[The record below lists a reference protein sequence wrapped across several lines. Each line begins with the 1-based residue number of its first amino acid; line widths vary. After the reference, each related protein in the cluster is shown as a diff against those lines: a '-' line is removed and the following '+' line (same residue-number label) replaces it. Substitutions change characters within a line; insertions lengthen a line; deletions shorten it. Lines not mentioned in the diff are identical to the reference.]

1 MDMALRQVKVGIL
14 GAGTW
19 GMALARLLAN
29 SGKDVVVWSAL
40 DCEIEQLSR
49 TNVYPKLP
57 DMKLPLHGI
66 SYTSSIED
74 ACRDKDIVLFAV
86 PSVYVRDTA
95 RKASPYIPDGQIVV
109 DVAKGIE
116 DRSFKT
122 MSEVLL
128 DELNNGVRIVVLSGP
143 THAEEVAVDLPTTI
157 MAVSSDGEA
166 AAFVKGVFSTGCMK
180 VYTGTDVRG
189 TEICGALKNIFALAA
204 GISDGLGFG
213 DNAKAAIMTLGIHE
227 MNNLGLHLGC
237 QPETFF
243 GLAGLGD
250 LIVTCMSPH
259 SRNNRCGRLIGEGV
273 PIDEAVSRI
282 GMVVEGINALTPVV
296 RMAKK
301 YDLDMPMVLLLF
313 KIVKGQISP
322 RQAVDIIFTQESD
335 DPETEKGMSVR

>member
-1 MDMALRQVKVGIL
+1 MAGRNVKVGIL

-19 GMALARLLAN
+19 GMALARLLAK

-40 DCEIEQLSR
+40 EDEIESLAR

-57 DMKLPLHGI
+57 AMELPRQGLG
-66 SYTSSIED
+66 YTASIED

-95 RKASPYIPDGQIVV
+95 RKAAPFIPEGQIVV

-116 DRSFKT
+116 DVSFKT
-122 MSEVLL
+122 LSEVIA
-128 DELNNGVRIVVLSGP
+128 DELGSVRIVVLSGP

-166 AAFVKGVFSTGCMK
+166 ASFVKKVFTTGCMK

-189 TEICGALKNIFALAA
+189 TEICGAIKNIFALAA

-227 MNNLGLHLGC
+227 MNNLGIHLGC

-259 SRNNRCGRLIGEGV
+259 SRNNRCGRLIGQGV
-273 PIDEAVSRI
+273 PVDEAVASI

-301 YDLDMPMVLLLF
+301 NDLDMPMVLLLF
-313 KIVKGQISP
+313 KIIKGQITP
-322 RQAVDIIFTQESD
+322 RQAVDIIFSQGEGE
-335 DPETEKGMSVR
+335 PETEQGLLVL

>member
-1 MDMALRQVKVGIL
+1 MTEGKASVGIL

-19 GMALARLLAN
+19 GMALARLLAK

-40 DCEIEQLSR
+40 ESEIEELSR
-49 TNVYPKLP
+49 TNSYHRLPEMKLP
-57 DMKLPLHGI
+57 DHGI
-66 SYTSSIED
+66 EYTTSIKD
-74 ACRDKDIVLFAV
+74 ACMGKDIVLFAV
-86 PSVYVRDTA
+86 PSVYVRETA
-95 RKASPYIPDGQIVV
+95 RKAAPFVPSGQIVV

-116 DRSFKT
+116 DKTFKT
-122 MSEVLL
+122 LSEVLC
-128 DELNNGVRIVVLSGP
+128 DELGDDVKIVVLSGP

-157 MAVSSDGEA
+157 MAASSDMA
-166 AAFVKGVFSTGCMK
+166 AADFVKRTFSTGCMK
-180 VYTGTDVRG
+180 VYTSTDVRG
-189 TEICGALKNIFALAA
+189 TEICGAIKNIFALAA

-227 MNNLGLHLGC
+227 MNNLGRHLGC

-259 SRNNRCGRLIGEGV
+259 SRNNRCGRLIGQGV
-273 PIDEAVSRI
+273 PVDEAVKRI

-313 KIVKGQISP
+313 KIIKGQITP
-322 RQAVDIIFTQESD
+322 RKAVDIIFSED
-335 DPETEKGMSVR
+335 MDVELD

>member
-1 MDMALRQVKVGIL
+1 MDAIKVGIL

-40 DCEIEQLSR
+40 ESEIEELST
-49 TNVYPKLP
+49 TNSYSKLP
-57 DMKLPLHGI
+57 QMVLPNHGI
-66 SYTSSIED
+66 AYTTSIEGV
-74 ACRDKDIVLFAV
+74 CKDKDILLFAV

-95 RKASPYIPDGQIVV
+95 RKASAFVSNGQIVV

-116 DRSFKT
+116 DKT
-122 MSEVLL
+122 LKTLSEVLG
-128 DELNNGVRIVVLSGP
+128 DELGGAVRIVVLSGP
-143 THAEEVAVDLPTTI
+143 THAEEVAIDLPTTI
-157 MAVSSDGEA
+157 IAASSDRDA
-166 AAFVKGVFSTGCMK
+166 AGYVRRVFSTGCMK
-180 VYTGTDVRG
+180 VYTSTDVRG
-189 TEICGALKNIFALAA
+189 TEICGAIKNIFALAA

-227 MNNLGLHLGC
+227 MNNLGRHLGC

-259 SRNNRCGRLIGEGV
+259 SRNNRCGRLIGQGV
-273 PIDEAVSRI
+273 PAKEAVKQI

-313 KIVKGQISP
+313 KIVRGQITP
-322 RQAVDIIFTQESD
+322 RKAVDIIFSE
-335 DPETEKGMSVR
+335 GMDAEQG

>member
-1 MDMALRQVKVGIL
+1 MTEGKASVGIL

-19 GMALARLLAN
+19 GMALARLLAK

-40 DCEIEQLSR
+40 ESEIEELSR
-49 TNVYPKLP
+49 TNSYHRLPEMKLP
-57 DMKLPLHGI
+57 DHGI
-66 SYTSSIED
+66 RYTTSVQD
-74 ACRDKDIVLFAV
+74 ACGCKDIVLFAV
-86 PSVYVRDTA
+86 PSVYVRETA
-95 RKASPYIPDGQIVV
+95 RKAAPFVPSGQIVV

-116 DRSFKT
+116 DKTFKT
-122 MSEVLL
+122 LSEVLC
-128 DELNNGVRIVVLSGP
+128 DELGDDVKIVVLSGP

-157 MAVSSDGEA
+157 MAASSDMA
-166 AAFVKGVFSTGCMK
+166 AADFVKRTFSTGCMK
-180 VYTGTDVRG
+180 VYTSTDVRG
-189 TEICGALKNIFALAA
+189 TEICGAIKNIFALAA

-227 MNNLGLHLGC
+227 MNNLGRHLGC

-259 SRNNRCGRLIGEGV
+259 SRNNRCGRLIGQGV
-273 PIDEAVSRI
+273 PVDEAVKRI

-313 KIVKGQISP
+313 KIIKGQITP
-322 RQAVDIIFTQESD
+322 RKAVDIIFSENID
-335 DPETEKGMSVR
+335 NELD

>member
-1 MDMALRQVKVGIL
+1 MDRTKVGIL

-29 SGKDVVVWSAL
+29 AGKDVVVWSAL
-40 DCEIEQLSR
+40 EGEIEELSK
-49 TNVYPKLP
+49 TNSYARLPQMKLP
-57 DMKLPLHGI
+57 DHGI
-66 SYTSSIED
+66 AYTTSMKD
-74 ACRDKDIVLFAV
+74 ACEGKDIVLFAV
-86 PSVYVRDTA
+86 PSVYVRETA
-95 RKASPYIPDGQIVV
+95 RKAARFVPKGQIVV

-116 DRSFKT
+116 DKSFKT
-122 MSEVLL
+122 LSEVLC
-128 DELNNGVRIVVLSGP
+128 DELGGSVRIVVLSGP
-143 THAEEVAVDLPTTI
+143 THAEEVAIDLPTTI
-157 MAVSSDGEA
+157 MAASNDKDA
-166 AAFVKGVFSTGCMK
+166 ADFVKRVFSTGCMK
-180 VYTGTDVRG
+180 VYTSSDVRG
-189 TEICGALKNIFALAA
+189 TEICGAIKNIFALAA

-227 MNNLGLHLGC
+227 MNNLGRHLGC

-259 SRNNRCGRLIGEGV
+259 SRNNRCGRLIGQGV
-273 PIDEAVSRI
+273 PVDEAVKQI

-313 KIVKGQISP
+313 KIIKGQITP
-322 RQAVDIIFTQESD
+322 RKAVDIIFSE
-335 DPETEKGMSVR
+335 GMDVELD

>member
-1 MDMALRQVKVGIL
+1 MTEGKASVGIL

-19 GMALARLLAN
+19 GMALARLLAK

-40 DCEIEQLSR
+40 ESEIEELSK
-49 TNVYPKLP
+49 TNSYARLPEMKLP
-57 DMKLPLHGI
+57 DHGI
-66 SYTSSIED
+66 RYTTSVQD
-74 ACRDKDIVLFAV
+74 ACMGKDIVLFAV
-86 PSVYVRDTA
+86 PSVYVRETA
-95 RKASPYIPDGQIVV
+95 RKAAPFVPSGQIVV

-116 DRSFKT
+116 DKTFKT
-122 MSEVLL
+122 LSEVLC
-128 DELNNGVRIVVLSGP
+128 DELGDDVKIVVLSGP

-157 MAVSSDGEA
+157 MAASSDMA
-166 AAFVKGVFSTGCMK
+166 AADFVKRTFSTGCMK
-180 VYTGTDVRG
+180 VYTSADVRG
-189 TEICGALKNIFALAA
+189 TEICGAIKNIFALAA

-227 MNNLGLHLGC
+227 MNNLGRHLGC

-259 SRNNRCGRLIGEGV
+259 SRNNRCGRLIGQGV
-273 PIDEAVSRI
+273 PVDEAVKRI

-313 KIVKGQISP
+313 KIIKGQITP
-322 RQAVDIIFTQESD
+322 HKAVDIIFSENID
-335 DPETEKGMSVR
+335 NELD

>member
-1 MDMALRQVKVGIL
+1 MTEGKASVGIL

-40 DCEIEQLSR
+40 ESEIEELSK
-49 TNVYPKLP
+49 TNSYARLP
-57 DMKLPLHGI
+57 EMKLPECGI
-66 SYTSSIED
+66 EYTTSIKD
-74 ACRDKDIVLFAV
+74 ACMGKDIVLFAV
-86 PSVYVRDTA
+86 PSVYVRETA
-95 RKASPYIPDGQIVV
+95 RKAAPFVPSGQIVV

-116 DRSFKT
+116 DKTFKT
-122 MSEVLL
+122 LSEVLC
-128 DELNNGVRIVVLSGP
+128 DELGDDVKIVVLSGP

-157 MAVSSDGEA
+157 MAASSDMA
-166 AAFVKGVFSTGCMK
+166 AAGFVKRTFSTGCMK
-180 VYTGTDVRG
+180 VYTSTDVRG
-189 TEICGALKNIFALAA
+189 TEICGAIKNIFALAA

-227 MNNLGLHLGC
+227 MNNLGRHLGC

-259 SRNNRCGRLIGEGV
+259 SRNNRCGRLIGQGV
-273 PIDEAVSRI
+273 PVDEAVKRI

-313 KIVKGQISP
+313 KIIKGQITP
-322 RQAVDIIFTQESD
+322 RKAVDIIFSED
-335 DPETEKGMSVR
+335 MDVELD

>member
-1 MDMALRQVKVGIL
+1 MTEGKASVGIL

-40 DCEIEQLSR
+40 ESEIEELSR
-49 TNVYPKLP
+49 TNSYPRLPEMKLP
-57 DMKLPLHGI
+57 DHGI
-66 SYTSSIED
+66 RYTTSVQD
-74 ACRDKDIVLFAV
+74 ACECKDIVLFAV
-86 PSVYVRDTA
+86 PSVYVRETA
-95 RKASPYIPDGQIVV
+95 RKAAPFVPSGQIVV

-116 DRSFKT
+116 DKTFKT
-122 MSEVLL
+122 LSEVLC
-128 DELNNGVRIVVLSGP
+128 DELGDDVKIVVLSGP

-157 MAVSSDGEA
+157 MAASSDMA
-166 AAFVKGVFSTGCMK
+166 AADFVKRTFSTGCMK
-180 VYTGTDVRG
+180 VYTSTDVRG
-189 TEICGALKNIFALAA
+189 TEICGAIKNIFALAA

-227 MNNLGLHLGC
+227 MNNLGRHLGC

-259 SRNNRCGRLIGEGV
+259 SRNNRCGRLIGQGV
-273 PIDEAVSRI
+273 SVDEAVKRI

-313 KIVKGQISP
+313 KIIKGQITP
-322 RQAVDIIFTQESD
+322 RKAVDIIFSENINNELD
-335 DPETEKGMSVR
+335 

>member
-1 MDMALRQVKVGIL
+1 MTEGKASVGIL

-40 DCEIEQLSR
+40 ESEIEELSK
-49 TNVYPKLP
+49 TNSYARLPEMKLP
-57 DMKLPLHGI
+57 DHGI
-66 SYTSSIED
+66 EYTTSIKD
-74 ACRDKDIVLFAV
+74 ACECKDIVLFAV
-86 PSVYVRDTA
+86 PSVYVRETA
-95 RKASPYIPDGQIVV
+95 RKAAPFVPSGQIVV

-116 DRSFKT
+116 DKTFKT
-122 MSEVLL
+122 LSEVLC
-128 DELNNGVRIVVLSGP
+128 DELGDDVKIVVLSGP

-157 MAVSSDGEA
+157 MAASSDMA
-166 AAFVKGVFSTGCMK
+166 AAGFVKRTFSTGCMK
-180 VYTGTDVRG
+180 VYTSTDVRG
-189 TEICGALKNIFALAA
+189 TEICGAIKNIFALAA

-227 MNNLGLHLGC
+227 MNNLGRHLGC

-250 LIVTCMSPH
+250 LIVTCMSSH
-259 SRNNRCGRLIGEGV
+259 SRNNRCGRLIGQGV
-273 PIDEAVSRI
+273 PVDEAVKRI

-313 KIVKGQISP
+313 KIIKGQITP
-322 RQAVDIIFTQESD
+322 RKAVDIIFSENID
-335 DPETEKGMSVR
+335 NELD

>member
-1 MDMALRQVKVGIL
+1 
-14 GAGTW
+14 
-19 GMALARLLAN
+19 MALARLLAN

-40 DCEIEQLSR
+40 ESEIEELSR
-49 TNVYPKLP
+49 TNFYARLP
-57 DMKLPLHGI
+57 EMKLPESGI
-66 SYTSSIED
+66 EYTTSIKK
-74 ACRDKDIVLFAV
+74 ACEDKDIVLFAV
-86 PSVYVRDTA
+86 PSVYIRETA
-95 RKASPYIPDGQIVV
+95 RKAAPYVPSGQIVV

-116 DRSFKT
+116 DKTFKT
-122 MSEVLL
+122 LSEVLC
-128 DELNNGVRIVVLSGP
+128 DELGDDVKVVVLSGP

-157 MAVSSDGEA
+157 MAASKDQDA
-166 AAFVKGVFSTGCMK
+166 ADFVKRVFSTGCMK
-180 VYTGTDVRG
+180 VYTSTDVRG
-189 TEICGALKNIFALAA
+189 TEICGAIKNIFALAA

-227 MNNLGLHLGC
+227 MNNLGRHLGC

-259 SRNNRCGRLIGEGV
+259 SRNNRCGRLIGQGV
-273 PIDEAVSRI
+273 PVDEAVKRI

-313 KIVKGQISP
+313 KIIRGQITP
-322 RQAVDIIFTQESD
+322 RKAVDIIFSED
-335 DPETEKGMSVR
+335 MDVELD

>member
-1 MDMALRQVKVGIL
+1 MDSTKVGIL

-40 DCEIEQLSR
+40 ESEIEELSM
-49 TNVYPKLP
+49 TNSYARLP
-57 DMKLPLHGI
+57 QMKLPECGI
-66 SYTSSIED
+66 EYTTSIKK
-74 ACRDKDIVLFAV
+74 ACEGKDIVLFAV
-86 PSVYVRDTA
+86 PSVYVRETA
-95 RKASPYIPDGQIVV
+95 RKASPFVPSGQIVV

-116 DRSFKT
+116 DKTFKT
-122 MSEVLL
+122 LSEVLC
-128 DELNNGVRIVVLSGP
+128 DELGDDVKLVVLSGP

-157 MAVSSDGEA
+157 MAASNDQDA
-166 AAFVKGVFSTGCMK
+166 ADFVKRVFSTGCMK
-180 VYTGTDVRG
+180 VYTSTDVRG
-189 TEICGALKNIFALAA
+189 TEICGAIKNIFALAA

-227 MNNLGLHLGC
+227 MNNLGRHLGC

-259 SRNNRCGRLIGEGV
+259 SRNNRCGRLIGQGV
-273 PIDEAVSRI
+273 PVDEAVKRI

-301 YDLDMPMVLLLF
+301 YDLEMPMVLLLF
-313 KIVKGQISP
+313 KIIKGQITP
-322 RQAVDIIFTQESD
+322 RRAVDIIFSENMD
-335 DPETEKGMSVR
+335 DELD